1 MPRIIFSLFLILLF
15 SCSTSDDWD
24 GFREVRKGVEYVQ
37 NSSQGIWQNQYRLA
51 LIPEL
56 VVGDSDPNSP
66 AYLKS
71 ITDID
76 VDEAGNIYICD
87 FQAGVIRI
95 FNQLGQWINEIN
107 ADSLHD
113 STGMPCQLEI
123 SGDGTLY
130 IMSSQGEKIFIYNPS
145 KKLKTSFTPK
155 MGQMYNLGVNNAGQI
170 FLSSLNLAIQS
181 DSLVDNQYAIH
192 QFDADGKLV
201 SSFGE
206 PILLKEHR
214 LLVNPFSN
222 SQISFLRNQ
231 NLIDM
236 VHYPYQLRIFDKNG
250 KLKKII
256 SKRSLNDPEPE
267 IVRVPGVPFEAYM
280 LLCQRIQ
287 SQVFELPDGKI
298 LVHILDKGQ
307 SHIQDLRQIFRKQFS
322 NSDFEENESGT
333 RFQHSYNLFDATGRY
348 LQTFEITELPE
359 AILKFVDLKGR
370 MYIRSRHPVSGNL
383 ILYVSQFRFENI
395 DSTQSGAEKR
405 H

>member
-1 MPRIIFSLFLILLF
+1 MPRFIFYSFFILLL

-24 GFREVRKGVEYVQ
+24 GFREVKNGIEYVQ
-37 NSSQGIWQNQYRLA
+37 NSSQGIWQNQYKLS
-51 LIPEL
+51 LSPEF
-56 VVGDSDPNSP
+56 VIGDNDVNSP
-66 AYLKS
+66 ACLKS
-71 ITDID
+71 ITDVD
-76 VDEAGNIYICD
+76 VDQAGNIYVCD
-87 FQAGVIRI
+87 YKAGVIRI
-95 FNQLGQWINEIN
+95 FNPLGQWINEIN
-107 ADSLHD
+107 ADSLHEPANK
-113 STGMPCQLEI
+113 PCQLEV
-123 SGDGTLY
+123 SGDGTIY
-130 IMSSQGEKIFIYNPS
+130 IMCSQGEKIFIYDPS
-145 KKLKTSFTPK
+145 KKLKTSFKPN
-155 MGQMYNLGVNNAGQI
+155 MGQLYNMGVNNAGQI

-181 DSLVDNQYAIH
+181 DSLEDNQYAIH
-192 QFDADGKLV
+192 QFDEDGKLV

-206 PILLKEHR
+206 PILLNEHN

-231 NLIDM
+231 NLIDV

-307 SHIQDLRQIFRKQFS
+307 SHIQDLRQVFRKQFS

-333 RFQHSYNLFDATGRY
+333 LVQHSYNLFDATGRY
-348 LQTFEITELPE
+348 LQTFEIKELPE